1 LEELMTE
8 IAVPGRTRRT
18 SGRSATGRP
27 IGQRSG
33 DRGTGRH
40 LASSYTDLTHRVR
53 EEGLLGRTLGFYMLL
68 SAGLILAL
76 GGAIAGLLVL
86 GDSWWQLVIAAV
98 LGVIFS
104 QFGFLGHEA
113 AHRQIFTTGKTN
125 DRVGQLLGTALAG
138 ISHSWWT
145 NKHSRHHANPNRIG
159 KDPDIEGEA
168 LAFYE
173 AKAERRRGLSALIVR
188 KQGYLFFPM
197 LTLEGINLHFASVRF
212 LLSRASPAKSRW
224 LELGLITGRFL
235 LYLGLLF
242 WVLPMGLAL
251 AFLGVQL
258 AVVGIYL
265 GATFAPNH
273 KGMPIIPA
281 DTKLDFLRRQVLTSR
296 NIKGRLWP
304 TVLMGGL
311 NYQIEHHLFPS
322 MPRPHLARARQ
333 LVKAHCEDLGVPYTE
348 VSLLR
353 SYGTVIS
360 YLNRVG
366 LTARDPFVCPVASR
380 LGRD

>member
-1 LEELMTE
+1 MSETGL
-8 IAVPGRTRRT
+8 AGRAHRAADRTADVGSSGQQSAQRLTRRQLT
-18 SGRSATGRP
+18 
-27 IGQRSG
+27 
-33 DRGTGRH
+33 
-40 LASSYTDLTHRVR
+40 SSYTDLSRRVR
-53 EEGLLGRTLGFYMLL
+53 EHGLLERTRGFYVLVF
-68 SAGLILAL
+68 AGLMLAL
-76 GGAIAGLLVL
+76 GGAITGLMLL
-86 GDSWWQLVIAAV
+86 GDSWWQLLIAAS
-98 LGVIFS
+98 LGVIFG

-113 AHRQIFTTGKTN
+113 AHRQIFATGKAN
-125 DRVGQLLGTALAG
+125 DWAGRVLGTTLAG
-138 ISHSWWT
+138 ISFSWWT

-168 LAFYE
+168 LAFHE
-173 AKAERRRGLSALIVR
+173 AKAERRRGLGALIAR

-197 LTLEGINLHFASVRF
+197 LTLEGINLHYSSVRF
-212 LLSRASPAKSRW
+212 LLNQNKNSRVKGRW
-224 LELGLITGRFL
+224 LEVGLIGGRFL
-235 LYLGLLF
+235 LYLGLVF
-242 WVLPMGLAL
+242 WALPTGVAL

-258 AVVGIYL
+258 AIFGIYL

-281 DTKLDFLRRQVLTSR
+281 DTKLDFFSRQVLTSR
-296 NIKGRLWP
+296 NITGRFWP

-333 LVKAHCEDLGVPYTE
+333 LVMAHCEELGVAYTE
-348 VSLLR
+348 VSLAR
-353 SYGTVIS
+353 SYRTVIS

-366 LTARDPFVCPVASR
+366 LSARDPFNCPVASR

>member
-1 LEELMTE
+1 MSETGL
-8 IAVPGRTRRT
+8 AGHAHRAADRTADVGS
-18 SGRSATGRP
+18 SGQQS
-27 IGQRSG
+27 GQRLTS
-33 DRGTGRH
+33 RQLT
-40 LASSYTDLTHRVR
+40 SSYTDLSRRVR
-53 EEGLLGRTLGFYMLL
+53 EHGLLERTRGFYVLVF
-68 SAGLILAL
+68 AGLMLAL
-76 GGAIAGLLVL
+76 GGAITGLMLL
-86 GDSWWQLVIAAV
+86 GDSWWQLLIAAS
-98 LGVIFS
+98 LGVIFG

-113 AHRQIFTTGKTN
+113 AHRQIFATGKAN
-125 DRVGQLLGTALAG
+125 DWAGRVLGTTLAG
-138 ISHSWWT
+138 ISFSWWT

-168 LAFYE
+168 LAFHE
-173 AKAERRRGLSALIVR
+173 AKAERRRGLGALIAR

-197 LTLEGINLHFASVRF
+197 LTLEGINLHYSSVRF
-212 LLSRASPAKSRW
+212 LLNQNKNSRVKGRW
-224 LELGLITGRFL
+224 LEVVLIGARFL
-235 LYLGLLF
+235 LYLGLVF
-242 WVLPMGLAL
+242 WALPTGVAL

-258 AVVGIYL
+258 AIFGIYL

-281 DTKLDFLRRQVLTSR
+281 DTKLDFFSRQVLTSR
-296 NIKGRLWP
+296 NITGRFWP

-333 LVKAHCEDLGVPYTE
+333 LVMAHCEELGVTYTE
-348 VSLLR
+348 VSLAR
-353 SYGTVIS
+353 SYRTVIS

-366 LTARDPFVCPVASR
+366 LSARDPFNCPVASR